1 MRKTVLVL
9 MAAMLGAAVLLG
21 GCQKAGE
28 GKTEQTEAA
37 AETEK
42 KEETGKPEKTEAPSG
57 EKHVLKLWD
66 VVVREP
72 HPVAR
77 DMVID
82 AFKAAHPNVEVEVTT
97 LTGDINQKVQ
107 AAAAGR
113 TLPDLIFTWNPG
125 DVTTWGQMGI
135 ITPIDDIVEEYG
147 KDWWLSQRQLEQ
159 YQIDGK
165 TWGVPLVTF
174 PMTFWYNRDLFEEN
188 SLAVPANWDEWYD
201 AALALTRDTNGD
213 GEIDQYGSVLGI
225 AEGWPF
231 SDLRGSNADYWWD
244 AEGNL
249 TFSERSIETL
259 DFLRKLFDDTCYPG
273 SVSFQNEGQRLGFLS
288 GQGAT
293 MLTSISFLN
302 TIIEEKGLDWLRE
315 GHIGVAP
322 VPLNATAE
330 DGAGAGASTHA
341 IGVIDGENVDL
352 AKEFLRFWLSEDS
365 LNTYFSHN
373 IPGHLPPYSA
383 VWESE
388 EFKKAHEAYWDMYE
402 TGRDIIATTQ
412 WFHPTVKWEA
422 LFNADGGDGKIV
434 MTEVTV
440 ERKSSEEIISHLKEI
455 AEKAK
460 AELE

>member
-1 MRKTVLVL
+1 MKRT
-9 MAAMLGAAVLLG
+9 AALLAAAVLGMGIIAG
-21 GCQKAGE
+21 GCKSTDKGTSAETGQSV
-28 GKTEQTEAA
+28 QTEK
-37 AETEK
+37 AEQPTE
-42 KEETGKPEKTEAPSG
+42 TTG
-57 EKHVLKLWD
+57 EKQVLRLWD

-82 AFKAAHPNVEVEVTT
+82 AYKAENPNVDVEVTT
-97 LTGDINQKVQ
+97 LTGDINQKIQ
-107 AAAAGR
+107 AAAAGG
-113 TLPDLIFTWNPG
+113 TLPDLIFTWNAG
-125 DVTTWGQMGI
+125 DLTTWGQMGI
-135 ITPIDDIVEEYG
+135 ITPIDEIVDEYG

-174 PMTFWYNRDLFEEN
+174 PMTFWYNKDLFDEN
-188 SLAVPANWDEWYD
+188 GLKAPTNWDEWYE
-201 AALALTRDTNGD
+201 AALTLTKDTNGD

-249 TFSERSIETL
+249 TFSDRSIETL

-293 MLTSISFLN
+293 MLTSISFIN

-315 GHIGVAP
+315 GHIGVAA
-322 VPLNATAE
+322 VPLNATAG

-341 IGVIDGENVDL
+341 IGVIDGENTEL
-352 AKEFLRFWLSEDS
+352 AKDFLRYWLSEKS
-365 LNTYFSHN
+365 LTTYFSHN
-373 IPGHLPPYSA
+373 IPGHLPPYSV
-383 VWESE
+383 VWDSE
-388 EFKKAHEAYWDMYE
+388 EFKKAHEAYWDVYE
-402 TGRDIIATTQ
+402 TGKEIIATTQ
-412 WFHPTVKWEA
+412 WFPPTVKWEA
-422 LFNADGGDGKIV
+422 LFNADGGDGKMV

-440 ERKSSEEIISHLKEI
+440 ERKGSEEIIENLKRI
-455 AEKAK
+455 AENAK
-460 AELE
+460 AEIE